1 MDFHELRQAKET
13 EMREKYADVI
23 NDLSVKYEIDVG
35 VAWNY
40 FEAILRATLENET
53 PDYSTEVEF
62 DMVEAIRDYAE
73 ILYYSHK
80 CNQ

>member
-53 PDYSTEVEF
+53 PEYSTEVEF

>member
-23 NDLSVKYEIDVG
+23 KDLSVKYEIDVG